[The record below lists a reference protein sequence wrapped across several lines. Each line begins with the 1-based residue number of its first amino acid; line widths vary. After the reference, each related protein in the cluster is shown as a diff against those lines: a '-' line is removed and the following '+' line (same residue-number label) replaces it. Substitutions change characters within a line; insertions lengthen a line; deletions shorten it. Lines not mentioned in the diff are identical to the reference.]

1 MRMDQP
7 TQRRHKHSWAKKD
20 VMTAEQFKNVRDE
33 QFWFTA
39 AVVGFDGVLMS
50 RAEVPAFYAI
60 VSAAFVTLFGVH
72 LIVGRWAAAA
82 GRSPEAPPDFRT
94 ADWRVRSTYT
104 LKEVKAECRA
114 FSYVL
119 AEMSGSCFYVLLM
132 VLSFVGVICKYVF
145 R

>member
-1 MRMDQP
+1 
-7 TQRRHKHSWAKKD
+7 
-20 VMTAEQFKNVRDE
+20 MTTEQFKNVRDE

-60 VSAAFVTLFGVH
+60 LSAALVTLFGVH
-72 LIVGRWAAAA
+72 LIMGRWAAAA
-82 GRSPEAPPDFRT
+82 GRAPEAPPDYRT
-94 ADWRVRSTYT
+94 AGWRARSDYT

-114 FSYVL
+114 LLYVM
-119 AEMSGSCFYVLLM
+119 AEMSGSCFYLLLM
-132 VLSFVGVICKYVF
+132 ALSFIGVICKYVF